1 MEKRKAEGIEGDN
14 LESEAIKLLVNNT
27 HSIPVRLLFPFS
39 LFSRVDFGML
49 TFLLVLV
56 DNESG
61 SAAPT
66 AALLSLPVS
75 RCSCA

>member
-27 HSIPVRLLFPFS
+27 HSIPVRLLSLS

-56 DNESG
+56 DNEGG
-61 SAAPT
+61 STAPT
-66 AALLSLPVS
+66 TTLLSLPVS

>member
-14 LESEAIKLLVNNT
+14 LESEAIKLLVNNI
-27 HSIPVRLLFPFS
+27 HSIPVRFPLFVCWFC
-39 LFSRVDFGML
+39 DFGML

-56 DNESG
+56 DNEGG

-66 AALLSLPVS
+66 TALLPLPVS
-75 RCSCA
+75 GCSCA